1 MVFHTVITKKLPC
14 IIYHYMYIFPGQ
26 IIECVVS
33 IALCYPLARG
43 FQNKPVSLYGA
54 VSAIV
59 ISNEG
64 NFFILIV

>member
-1 MVFHTVITKKLPC
+1 
-14 IIYHYMYIFPGQ
+14 MYIFPGQ

-64 NFFILIV
+64 NFFILIVWITLAGYFTIAKTNNEKK